1 MNKTTAPSADQLTV
15 PRFTCLTSEAQ
26 ARKQKVFDMTNEE
39 ILAAKNRIIGMR
51 ADLFRLSATSG
62 AKKLV
67 GFLNEQEMRVSLD
80 KLDRLLSTLLMTN
93 EEIFDAENLI
103 AGMKVDECLLTKS
116 TDEDELPSL
125 VLEKVPRIVTRF
137 REFNERFGLVTD
149 AEVYQLIDGFVV
161 MVSLAEMVAH
171 RPDCKAKLIHVVQEK
186 TPAFLSKLDEIEQQ
200 LFALRQGQ

>member
-1 MNKTTAPSADQLTV
+1 MNKTTAPSADQLTR
-15 PRFTCLTSEAQ
+15 PRFTGLTSEAQ
-26 ARKQKVFDMTNEE
+26 ARKQQVFDMTNEE

-80 KLDRLLSTLLMTN
+80 KLDRVLSTLLMTN

-137 REFNERFGLVTD
+137 REFNERFELVTD
-149 AEVYQLIDGFVV
+149 AEVYELIDGFVM
-161 MVSLAEMVAH
+161 MVSLAEMVAY